1 MYRMRGWIVVGVVLA
16 AVGCAGTAEDPG
28 GASTSTSG
36 EVVARVGDHEIT
48 LDEVDRQATQTDA
61 QAYQALYEAR
71 QKALETM
78 MTDRLLDDEAAA
90 RGITREALLDLEVNQ
105 KTARP
110 SAEQIQ
116 SFYEQNQA
124 RMGGRPLEEMSG
136 QIGNF
141 LMTQSRQQA
150 MRALLVELRGKSAV
164 EVTLEPPRV
173 PVTIAANDPTKG
185 PAGAPVQILEFSD
198 FQ

>member
-1 MYRMRGWIVVGVVLA
+1 MDRMRWWIVAGMVLA
-16 AVGCAGTAEDPG
+16 AIGCAGTAEDAG
-28 GASTSTSG
+28 GAPTSG
-36 EVVARVGDHEIT
+36 SAEVVARVGEHEIT
-48 LDEVDRQATQTDA
+48 LEEVDRQARQTDV

-78 MTDRLLDDEAAA
+78 LTDRLLDDEAAE
-90 RGITREALLDLEVNQ
+90 RGITREQLLDQEVNQ

-110 SAEQIQ
+110 TAEQIQ
-116 SFYEQNQA
+116 SFYEQNQS
-124 RMGGRPLEEMSG
+124 RMGGRSLEEMSA
-136 QIGNF
+136 QISSF
-141 LMTQSRQQA
+141 LVNQNRQQA
-150 MRALLVELRGKSAV
+150 MRTLLVALRGKSTV

-173 PVTIAANDPTKG
+173 PVTVAANDPTKG

>member
-1 MYRMRGWIVVGVVLA
+1 MHGMKGWIVFVLA
-16 AVGCAGTAEDPG
+16 LAAFGCAGTAEDPD
-28 GASTSTSG
+28 GAATAATS
-36 EVVARVGDHEIT
+36 EVVARIGDHEIT
-48 LDEVDRQATQTDA
+48 LDEVDRQAKQTDA

-78 MTDRLLDDEAAA
+78 LTDQLLDDESAE
-90 RGITREALLDLEVNQ
+90 RGITREALLDQEVNQ
-105 KTARP
+105 KTVRP

-116 SFYEQNQA
+116 SFYEQNKA
-124 RMGGRPLEEMSG
+124 RMNDRPLEEMSG
-136 QIGNF
+136 QIGNY
-141 LMTQSRQQA
+141 LVTQSRQQA
-150 MRALLVELRGKSAV
+150 MRALLVDLRAKSTV

>member
-1 MYRMRGWIVVGVVLA
+1 MNWMRGWIVVGVALA
-16 AVGCAGTAEDPG
+16 AFGCAGTAEDAD
-28 GASTSTSG
+28 GAATSTTSG
-36 EVVARVGDHEIT
+36 VVARVGDHEIT
-48 LDEVDRQATQTDA
+48 LEEVDRQATQTDA

-78 MTDRLLDDEAAA
+78 LTDRLLDDEAAQ
-90 RGITREALLDLEVNQ
+90 RGITREALLDQEVNQ
-105 KTARP
+105 KTTRP
-110 SAEQIQ
+110 TAEQIQ
-116 SFYEQNQA
+116 SFYEQNKG
-124 RMGGRPLEEMSG
+124 RMNDRPLEEMSG

-141 LMTQSRQQA
+141 LVTQSRQQA
-150 MRALLVELRGKSAV
+150 MRALLVDLRAKSTV